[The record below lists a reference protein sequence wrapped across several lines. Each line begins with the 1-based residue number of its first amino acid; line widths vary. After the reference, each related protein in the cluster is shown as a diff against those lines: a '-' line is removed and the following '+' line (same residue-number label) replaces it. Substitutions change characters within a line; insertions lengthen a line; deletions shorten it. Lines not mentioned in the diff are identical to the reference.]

1 MVGDVDFEGA
11 SARASYITPV
21 PGGVG
26 PMTVALLMANTVLA
40 AKRAHE
46 DLINVNWKISYLP
59 ISPLAKVP
67 SDIEVARA
75 QTPKDVS
82 IIAAEVGLLSFE
94 VDLFGKKKA
103 KVALSTLKRL
113 EERNNGKYIVV
124 AGALLFQFC
133 FLF

>member
-26 PMTVALLMANTVLA
+26 PMTVTLLMANTVLA